1 MATINLVWPEE
12 FSEFSYFPTLCILQS
27 KKGRKISE
35 HFSMEV
41 VFACNELQQVTGS
54 LQECASVAAMLRIL
68 IKFILQTLHRFSK
81 YCYFYN

>member
-1 MATINLVWPEE
+1 
-12 FSEFSYFPTLCILQS
+12 
-27 KKGRKISE
+27 
-35 HFSMEV
+35 MEV